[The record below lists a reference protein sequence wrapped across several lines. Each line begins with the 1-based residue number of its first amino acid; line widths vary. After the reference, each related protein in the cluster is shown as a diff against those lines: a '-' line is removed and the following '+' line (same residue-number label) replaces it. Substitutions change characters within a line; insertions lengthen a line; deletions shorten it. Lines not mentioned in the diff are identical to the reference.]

1 MKKKDEELNGQE
13 SKDLNMLQ
21 GKRVSRREF
30 LKVAGIAGATVGM
43 GAGLGGIVA
52 ACGGTTTTTT
62 AASTATTAAGTAT
75 TAASVATTV
84 TAAVEM
90 GREIKM
96 GVISPITGPLADFA
110 VPDKYIV
117 DKWKAAVGDGLVL
130 GDNKKHP
137 ITFSLMDTQSDT
149 NRAATVAGDLIQNSK
164 IDMMLVSSAPDTVNP
179 VADTCEAMGT
189 PCLSTD
195 CPMEPYYFGRG
206 ATPDKP
212 FKWTYLAFWGNY
224 ELIEDSKALWAA
236 LPTNKKIGSAWSNE
250 VDGNARRDALTPVI
264 KDMGFT
270 LVDGGPYQPGT
281 EDFTSMISLWKKEG
295 CEILCCMANPPDF
308 TNLWK
313 QCRQQGFV
321 PKIADVA
328 KASLFPKAME
338 ALGVPL
344 GYGISGPQWWHPT
357 FPWKST
363 LTGETCQALATDF
376 EKTTGMEWSQPLMH
390 YVTFEWAA
398 DVLKRT
404 TNVDD
409 KEEIIKNVA
418 STKMAESVAGPLDF
432 TAPVAP
438 NSLHIV
444 PNVVGTPL
452 YEGEWIK
459 GTKQWP
465 WSVKVWEYDMKIVTN
480 TMAPQVTVQGPL
492 EPIVA

>member
-1 MKKKDEELNGQE
+1 MKEKNVGFNEQE
-13 SKDLNMLQ
+13 PKDLTLLK
-21 GKRVSRREF
+21 GKSVSRRDF
-30 LKVAGIAGATVGM
+30 LKIAGIAGATIGV
-43 GAGLGGIVA
+43 GAGLGGLVA
-52 ACGGTTTTTT
+52 ACGGSTTTTT
-62 AASTATTAAGTAT
+62 AATTATTAAATDT
-75 TAASVATTV
+75 TAVQVDTTV
-84 TAAVEM
+84 TAAAEM
-90 GREIKM
+90 GREVKM
-96 GVISPITGPLADFA
+96 GIVSPVTGPLADFA
-110 VPDKYIV
+110 IPDKYIA

-137 ITFSLMDTQSDT
+137 ITFKLMDSQSDT
-149 NRAATVAGDLIQNSK
+149 NRAATVAGDLIQNDK

-224 ELIEDSKALWAA
+224 EMMADSKVLWTA
-236 LPTNKKIGSAWSNE
+236 LPTNKKIATAWSNE
-250 VDGNARRDALTPVI
+250 VDGNARRDSLTPLI
-264 KDMGFT
+264 KEMGFT
-270 LVDGGPYQPGT
+270 QVDGGAYQAGQ

-295 CEILCCMANPPDF
+295 CEILCCMASPPDF
-308 TNLWK
+308 TNLWT
-313 QCRQQGFV
+313 QCRQQGFI

-338 ALGVPL
+338 AIGTI
-344 GYGISGPQWWHPT
+344 GFGISGPQWWHPT
-357 FPWKST
+357 FPWKSQ
-363 LTGETCQALATDF
+363 LTGETCQELATDF
-376 EKTTGMEWSQPLMH
+376 EKTTGFEWSQPLMH

-418 STKMAESVAGPLDF
+418 ATKLAESVAGPLDF
-432 TAPVAP
+432 TAPLAP
-438 NSLHIV
+438 NSAHIV

-452 YEGEWIK
+452 YEGEWVK

-465 WSVKVWEYDMKIVTN
+465 WSSKIWEYDMKIVTN

-492 EPIVA
+492 EPITA